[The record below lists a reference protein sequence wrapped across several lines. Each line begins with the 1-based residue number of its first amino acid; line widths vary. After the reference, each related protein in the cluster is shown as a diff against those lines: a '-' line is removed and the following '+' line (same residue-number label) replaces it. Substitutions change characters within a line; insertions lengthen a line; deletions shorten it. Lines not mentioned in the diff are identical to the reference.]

1 MKEKNSIFRQ
11 IFDWL
16 YQHGMAIDQADI
28 AAKTGISATT
38 ISRIMNHG
46 VSRPD
51 EKTIRKL
58 NAAFGNIFNPDFLRG
73 HSDKMLIDELSPDSS
88 SINSNQQQLTANI
101 PDFGSMTN
109 ALIAAKDDAIEA
121 LKRELL
127 KTEESSKRE
136 IAAKD
141 DAIEALKRELL
152 KTEESSKREIAD
164 KEDIIR
170 ALRSE
175 LATKDAYIESLKQQI
190 ADSREQV
197 ADLRAAL
204 ASQQAKDTL
213 DNYPFGMG
221 AAEDANIPQQKPTK
235 IPSNFRQTKK

>member
-73 HSDKMLIDELSPDSS
+73 HSDKMLINELSPDSS

-109 ALIAAKDDAIEA
+109 AL
-121 LKRELL
+121 
-127 KTEESSKRE
+127 